1 MANLSKIKRQ
11 RMLDFLDTVRQEHT
25 DDESIRALSE
35 IENHILEKKYGLVWE
50 EHTERVDELLA
61 ENIPIF
67 SEDSNRKIT
76 EIADVPYHFILE
88 GDNLQSLY
96 LLQKTHKGKIDLIY
110 IDPPY
115 NRGKDKND
123 FIYDDNYIYVTD
135 SFRHS
140 KWLSFMRVRLELAR
154 QLLSKDG
161 VIFISID
168 DNENATL
175 KLLCDEL
182 FGADCFVA
190 NISWQRTYSTRN
202 DSKGIPSEVEYLLV
216 YSKNTGWNPHALSRT
231 DSMNS
236 KYSNPDNDI
245 MPWRSSDA
253 FAPGAATHQGMV
265 YAIQHPLTGK
275 LIYPYNGA
283 CWRYQQDQMLEIMCG
298 WCDYELRDLNDAH
311 KRAAVCGVADD
322 EVRQGVKGIVLS
334 ESLEVSA
341 EKARAVYKRGQWPR
355 FFFTK
360 GGKGGIARKTYL
372 DEVGGKLPTNF
383 WPYLETGHTDEA
395 KKELKAIFAGEAPFE
410 TPKPTRLIDRVLQ
423 IASDKNSVILDFF
436 AGSGTTGQAVIER
449 NKKDGGHRRF
459 ILCTDNQNGI
469 CENVTYPRVYKV
481 VHGYSYTGKK
491 EDILFERKLTLKDL
505 QKADT
510 LMERVEAIV
519 ESQNANYRKVKP
531 VLKDGVLRVIGEQDT
546 TEGVQGIPANV
557 KYFKCDWTPRKPEE
571 YLLSNALCLH
581 IREMIELQ
589 HGIEV
594 DGIRNVLILNKTDF
608 NNTVMNPDVRG
619 QIKHLW
625 VNQNIIFSAAE
636 MEQLRAVG
644 LKYIPREFFGQELKE
659 AAE

>member
-11 RMLDFLDTVRQEHT
+11 RMLDFLATVKQEHT
-25 DDESIRALSE
+25 DDDSIRALSE

-50 EHTERVDELLA
+50 EHTEHVDELLT

-67 SEDSNRKIT
+67 TEDTDRKIT
-76 EIADVPYHFILE
+76 AIAGSPYNFILE

-96 LLQKTHKGKIDLIY
+96 LLLKTHKGKIDLIY

-115 NRGKDKND
+115 NRGQND
-123 FIYDDNYIYVTD
+123 FIYDDDYIDKTD

-182 FGADCFVA
+182 FGEDCFVA

-216 YSKNTGWNPHALSRT
+216 YSKNTGWNPNPLSRT

-245 MPWRSSDA
+245 MPWTSSDA

-311 KRAAVCGVADD
+311 KRAVVCGVADD
-322 EVRQGVKGIVLS
+322 EVRQG
-334 ESLEVSA
+334 
-341 EKARAVYKRGQWPR
+341 KR
-355 FFFTK
+355 
-360 GGKGGIARKTYL
+360 
-372 DEVGGKLPTNF
+372 
-383 WPYLETGHTDEA
+383 
-395 KKELKAIFAGEAPFE
+395 
-410 TPKPTRLIDRVLQ
+410 
-423 IASDKNSVILDFF
+423 
-436 AGSGTTGQAVIER
+436 
-449 NKKDGGHRRF
+449 HR
-459 ILCTDNQNGI
+459 
-469 CENVTYPRVYKV
+469 
-481 VHGYSYTGKK
+481 
-491 EDILFERKLTLKDL
+491 
-505 QKADT
+505 
-510 LMERVEAIV
+510 
-519 ESQNANYRKVKP
+519 
-531 VLKDGVLRVIGEQDT
+531 
-546 TEGVQGIPANV
+546 
-557 KYFKCDWTPRKPEE
+557 
-571 YLLSNALCLH
+571 
-581 IREMIELQ
+581 
-589 HGIEV
+589 
-594 DGIRNVLILNKTDF
+594 
-608 NNTVMNPDVRG
+608 
-619 QIKHLW
+619 
-625 VNQNIIFSAAE
+625 II
-636 MEQLRAVG
+636 
-644 LKYIPREFFGQELKE
+644 
-659 AAE
+659 